1 VTNVG
6 GTINAQACTLRHL
19 FGQEKADPIE
29 DKSYRVSNGDD
40 LKANSSRFFIFN
52 LAAPE
57 KGGDYIHRFVVLNN

>member
-19 FGQEKADPIE
+19 FGKENADPIE

-40 LKANSSRFFIFN
+40 LKANSSRCFIFN
-52 LAAPE
+52 LVAPE
-57 KGGDYIHRFVVLNN
+57 